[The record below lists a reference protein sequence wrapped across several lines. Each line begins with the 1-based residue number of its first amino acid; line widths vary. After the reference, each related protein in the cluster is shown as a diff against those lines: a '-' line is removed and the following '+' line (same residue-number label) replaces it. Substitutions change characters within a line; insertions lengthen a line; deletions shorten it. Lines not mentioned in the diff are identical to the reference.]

1 MLGATMKGR
10 ISSVDQDKHICRVVT
25 EDGFV
30 THDLVIPFYL
40 RRESGELK
48 KDMEVI
54 FSVFPDNTG
63 ILLHRMDGDWEYTT
77 IKSMKILGDLHVE
90 KNENTEEEP
99 DTKLGKIFAKS
110 DVHTEANLKAGAEFL
125 DDSGTDNAKYGMVLA
140 ASGLHTIA
148 DVKAKGDMIAKGD
161 FKASDGSWDD
171 KVPEDQT
178 YTAGVTLRTHKHQY
192 TTPVYPSAPGD
203 TGAAKN

>member
-1 MLGATMKGR
+1 MKGR
-10 ISSVDQDKHICRVVT
+10 IASVDQDKHVCRVVT

-48 KDMEVI
+48 KNMEVI

-77 IKSMKILGDLHVE
+77 IKSMRILGDLHVE
-90 KNENTEEEP
+90 KNENTEEKP

-110 DVHTEANLKAGAEFL
+110 DVHTEANIKAGVEFL
-125 DDSGTDNAKYGMVLA
+125 DDSGTDNVKTGMVLA
-140 ASGLHTIA
+140 SSGLHTNA

-161 FKASDGSWDD
+161 FKATDGDWDD
-171 KVPEDQT
+171 TVPEDST
-178 YTAGVTLRTHKHQY
+178 YTPGISLRTHVHEY
-192 TTPVYPSAPGD
+192 TTPLHSAGPGD
-203 TGAAKN
+203 TTAGK